1 MTRGGSKSGTLA
13 SMKAEGWY
21 GLALVVTFSFFLNIL
36 ILASPIYSMQ
46 VFDRV
51 LPSRSQYTLLFLSI
65 FTVIAIVVLAA
76 LDILR
81 AQALARIARWW
92 AERTREPVL
101 RASVLATLRGSSPAV
116 HGLQDVGTVRGFI
129 ASSAPLPL
137 FDAPWTPVFLAVLAL
152 LNPMIGLLAGGTAL
166 LLLALAVVNDVATRR
181 AMNGVSEAQ
190 MQLANFAHVAIR
202 HADTIQAMGMQGA
215 LGRRYGERNGLIQ
228 DANQRAADSSAILS
242 GVSKFLRIGVQIA
255 VMGLGAWLVLQN
267 RLTAGGM
274 IASSIILGRAL
285 APVEQAIGAW
295 RNLVA
300 AMEAYRRTRQLL
312 DLADAQEDVIALP
325 SPAGHLG
332 VEQLVYAAPN
342 SDKPIVRGVSFAIE
356 AGSALSVIGPSAAG
370 KSTLCRLLAGS
381 LRPSAGHVRLDRAE
395 LYRWD
400 RADIGRHVGYL
411 PQGVELFTG
420 TVKENIARLGH
431 IDDAAV
437 VDAAVLAGCH
447 EMILQLAQGY
457 ETNIGEA
464 GTYLSG
470 GQRQRLG
477 LARALYGNP
486 KLIVLDEPDAHLDD
500 LGVHALVEAITKLRA
515 RRATV
520 VVVTHRRE
528 LIRPTDYMLVLSAGK
543 ADLFGR
549 TEEVV
554 RELQRKRD
562 EIDRSSVAGMGA
574 RPLRRPA
581 SSAQGV

>member
-1 MTRGGSKSGTLA
+1 MMCGRSKPGTLA
-13 SMKAEGWY
+13 AMKAEGWF
-21 GLALVVTFSFFLNIL
+21 GLLLVVAFSFFLNVL
-36 ILASPIYSMQ
+36 VLASPIYSMQ

-65 FTVIAIVVLAA
+65 FTVIAIVVLAT

-92 AERTREPVL
+92 DERTREPVL
-101 RASVLATLRGSSPAV
+101 RASVLVTLRGAGPAT
-116 HGLQDVGTVRGFI
+116 HGPQDVGTVRGFI
-129 ASSAPLPL
+129 ASSAPTPL
-137 FDAPWTPVFLAVLAL
+137 FDAPWTPVFLAVLVV
-152 LNPMIGLLAGGTAL
+152 LNPMIGLLTGGTAL
-166 LLLALAVVNDVATRR
+166 LLLALAVANDVMTRR
-181 AMNGVSEAQ
+181 AMRGVSEAQ
-190 MQLANFAHVAIR
+190 SQLANFASVAIR
-202 HADTIQAMGMQGA
+202 HADAIQAMGMQAA
-215 LGRRYGERNGLIQ
+215 LGRRYGERNALIQ
-228 DANQRAADSSAILS
+228 DANQRAADIAAILS
-242 GVSKFLRIGVQIA
+242 GISKFLRIGVQVAI
-255 VMGLGAWLVLQN
+255 MGLGAWLVLQN

-274 IASSIILGRAL
+274 IASTIILGRAL

-300 AMEAYRRTRQLL
+300 AKEAYRRTRQLL
-312 DLADAQEDVIALP
+312 EVADAQDHVIALP

-342 SDKPIVRGVSFAIE
+342 SEKPIVRGVSFALA

-381 LRPSAGHVRLDRAE
+381 LKPTAGHVRLDRAD

-400 RADIGRHVGYL
+400 RADIGRYVGYL

-431 IDDAAV
+431 IDDTAV
-437 VDAAVLAGCH
+437 IDAAVLAGCH
-447 EMILQLAQGY
+447 EMILQLPQGY

-500 LGVHALVEAITKLRA
+500 VGVHALVEAITKLRA
-515 RRATV
+515 RGATV
-520 VVVTHRRE
+520 VLVTHRRE
-528 LIRPTDYMLVLSAGK
+528 LIRPTDYLLVLSAGK

-562 EIDRSSVAGMGA
+562 EIDRSRVAEMGA
-574 RPLRRPA
+574 RPPRRQ
-581 SSAQGV
+581 SNTMEGG